1 MPSAFTHIFV
11 AEALGKTRAVE
22 KMSARFWVLAG
33 VCSILPD
40 IDIVGFY
47 LGIKY
52 GSMFG
57 HRGFFHS
64 LTFAL
69 IVSVVLVLLAYPAVL
84 RYSKKWWSL
93 VAFFFVVTA
102 SHGLLDSMT
111 DKGLGVGFFIPF
123 DNTRYFM
130 PWRPVYASP
139 MRIEKFFSH
148 SGLEVLLG
156 EIVWIWLPMLS
167 LYGIVHLCRKRKKKT
182 SLRPA

>member
-1 MPSAFTHIFV
+1 MPTAFTHIIV
-11 AEALGKTRAVE
+11 AEVLGKTVATE
-22 KMSARFWVLAG
+22 KMPLKFWVLAG

-40 IDIVGFY
+40 ADIVGFY

-69 IVSVVLVLLAYPAVL
+69 IVSIVLVLLAYPAVL

-139 MRIEKFFSH
+139 MRIDKFFSAA
-148 SGLEVLLG
+148 GLQVLLA
-156 EIVWIWLPMLS
+156 EMLWIWTPVIA
-167 LYGIVHLCRKRKKKT
+167 LYGIVHLYRKRKKKT
-182 SLRPA
+182 SLPPA